1 MGISGLEE
9 MTDYGAMTVL
19 YLEIIQVS
27 LLAIS
32 TKIKMG
38 IFGLVRIVLST
49 GISNMSHNLL
59 PKQKAGFSPVTIQ
72 NRYRIP
78 LRLLR

>member
-19 YLEIIQVS
+19 HLQIIRAS

-38 IFGLVRIVLST
+38 ISELVRIALSI
-49 GISNMSHNLL
+49 GISNMSHNR
-59 PKQKAGFSPVTIQ
+59 PSRQNAGFSPVTIQ
-72 NRYRIP
+72 NLY
-78 LRLLR
+78 